1 MRTIK
6 EYEKTQDSWEE
17 LLKPKKRV
25 LGILPPK
32 KDLPTQLMRKANQ
45 ETYLLAEREVSQ
57 LFELGNMIGSN
68 SEELKK
74 IWEVREKFN
83 SELKEMYPSLDWE
96 QDKEELKIKSERL
109 GNLKGM
115 DRVLPK
121 QALERKEK
129 KKLEKVKEK
138 S

>member
-32 KDLPTQLMRKANQ
+32 KDLPTQLMRKVNQ
-45 ETYLLAEREVSQ
+45 EPYLLAEREVSQ
-57 LFELGNMIGSN
+57 LFELGNMIDAN
-68 SEELKK
+68 NEELKK
-74 IWEVREKFN
+74 IRETRKKFN
-83 SELKEMYPSLDWE
+83 FELREMYPSLDWE

-109 GNLKGM
+109 GSLKGM

-121 QALERKEK
+121 QAIERREK
-129 KKLEKVKEK
+129 KKLKDNSE
-138 S
+138 